1 MISSGNLLMFYIG
14 LELSSIPL
22 AAMANFDLE
31 KRKSSE
37 AAFKFII
44 SSAFSSGMLLFGIS
58 LIYGSTGSISFS
70 EITNHIS
77 NEPLHIFAFVM
88 LLAGFAF
95 KISAVPFHLW
105 TADVY
110 EGAPVAV
117 TSYLSVIS
125 KGAVLFVFVS
135 VLYTVFKPIAEIW
148 YNMLFILAVVTILIG
163 NLFAIRQNNFKRFLA
178 FSSIAQVGFILV
190 GITGSSQ
197 MGSASV
203 VYFVLIYIFSNLGA
217 FGVISLVSALTGKEN
232 ISDYKSF
239 YKTNPLLSWVLTIAL
254 FSLAGV
260 PPTAGFFGKF
270 FLLISGASQGNYIL
284 ISIAALNMIVSFY
297 YYLRIV
303 KAIFMDPNEQPIEKL
318 SIPLISKLAL
328 FICLAGIVVLG
339 LWSSVYECIYN
350 LSSGF

>member
-1 MISSGNLLMFYIG
+1 
-14 LELSSIPL
+14 
-22 AAMANFDLE
+22 
-31 KRKSSE
+31 
-37 AAFKFII
+37 
-44 SSAFSSGMLLFGIS
+44 
-58 LIYGSTGSISFS
+58 
-70 EITNHIS
+70 
-77 NEPLHIFAFVM
+77 
-88 LLAGFAF
+88 
-95 KISAVPFHLW
+95 
-105 TADVY
+105 
-110 EGAPVAV
+110 
-117 TSYLSVIS
+117 
-125 KGAVLFVFVS
+125 
-135 VLYTVFKPIAEIW
+135 
-148 YNMLFILAVVTILIG
+148 
-163 NLFAIRQNNFKRFLA
+163 
-178 FSSIAQVGFILV
+178 
-190 GITGSSQ
+190 

-284 ISIAALNMIVSFY
+284 ISIAALNMVISFY

-328 FICLAGIVVLG
+328 FICLAGIFVLG